1 LIQDH
6 KEQDFTAKDK
16 LLMKDP
22 YQKTIAK
29 TTAKY
34 LELDFL
40 KQSVQ
45 SLDYDRNGRRL
56 ETKFE

>member
-1 LIQDH
+1 
-6 KEQDFTAKDK
+6 
-16 LLMKDP
+16 MKDP